1 MRRFGN
7 LAIIVLSISILSFGF
22 SGLIHAQQSPEDCG
36 PNQVF
41 QNNQCQDI
49 VDSGPQAFT
58 LNIDQPSYDEGDTIR
73 ITGNVGTLSESFPNT
88 PVTLIITGPTGNIA
102 AIAQLTVGANG
113 GFSHNVMAGG
123 TMNTTG
129 DYEVSAQYGTQK
141 STATFS
147 FTSSGFEP
155 PPPPPTA
162 TCPPG
167 QQLVNGQCVDADVP
181 PPPPP
186 PPTSCGPNQELVNG
200 QCIDKE
206 PTVEEPI
213 CGPGT
218 VLRDGICVV
227 EEPKPD
233 SQCLI
238 ATAAY
243 GSELA
248 PQVQFLREV
257 RDHTLLSTA
266 AGSAFMESFNAYYYT
281 FAPTVAEWERQ
292 NPVFKEAVR
301 LAITPLISSLSIMS
315 LADAGS
321 EADVL
326 TLGISVIALNLGM
339 YIAAPTVFAYKVH
352 KHYKSRK

>member
-7 LAIIVLSISILSFGF
+7 LALIILTVSILSYGF
-22 SGLIHAQQSPEDCG
+22 SGFTFAQQGPEDCG

-41 QNNQCQDI
+41 QLGQCQDI
-49 VDSGPQAFT
+49 DEEGPQVFELKT
-58 LNIDQPSYDEGDTIR
+58 DFPSYDEGDTIR
-73 ITGNVGTLSESFPNT
+73 ISGNVGTISASFPDT
-88 PVTLIITGPTGNIA
+88 PVTIIVTGPTGNIVG
-102 AIAQLTVGANG
+102 IAQVPVGADG
-113 GFSHNVMAGG
+113 KYAHNIIAGG

-129 DYEVSAQYGTQK
+129 DYEVSAQYGAQK
-141 STATFS
+141 STTSFE

-162 TCPPG
+162 TCPPN
-167 QQLVNGQCVDADVP
+167 QQLVNGKCVDAT

-186 PPTSCGPNQELVNG
+186 PPTSCGPNQELING

-206 PTVEEPI
+206 PPPPPDI
-213 CGPGT
+213 NCGPGT
-218 VLRDGICVV
+218 VERNGICVV
-227 EEPKPD
+227 DEPKPD
-233 SQCLI
+233 GQCLI

-266 AGSAFMESFNAYYYT
+266 AGSAFMDSFNKYYYT
-281 FAPTVAEWERQ
+281 FAPTVAGWEEQ

-315 LADAGS
+315 FADAGS
-321 EADVL
+321 ETDVL

-339 YIAAPTVFAYKVH
+339 YIAAPTAFAYKLH
-352 KHYKSRK
+352 KHLKSRK